1 MIYRLHIRDDGPRYH
16 WCVTGHWSE
25 WVGQIHQSQV
35 AVLAQ
40 GTAANYLD
48 ALEGARSM
56 YPQAVL
62 L

>member
-1 MIYRLHIRDDGPRYH
+1 MTYHLHIRDDGQRYH
-16 WCVTGHWSE
+16 WCVTGHWFE
-25 WVGQIHQSQV
+25 WVRQIAKFRV
-35 AVLAQ
+35 AVLVQ

-48 ALEGARSM
+48 ALEGAHSV